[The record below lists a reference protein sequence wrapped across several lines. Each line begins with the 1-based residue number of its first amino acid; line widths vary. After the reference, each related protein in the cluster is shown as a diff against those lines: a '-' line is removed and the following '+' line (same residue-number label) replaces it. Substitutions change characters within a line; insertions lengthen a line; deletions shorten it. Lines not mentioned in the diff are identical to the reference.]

1 MLTRSISNQAMR
13 HSKSFRALV
22 LFGVVAL
29 VTAVYQSIKPPSSA
43 LTITT
48 GLTPRRSEFKPGPFP
63 LILMRLPAYRE
74 SLPEPHPLS
83 VCTIHF
89 GLSPF
94 LCIPL
99 IANRSY
105 ASGTAEV
112 ATKAVTSWSNALDAP
127 NEDQCG
133 LFDVGAPTY
142 DRRGPLDAPNE
153 CTPNEPVVSSP
164 EAFELTDQ
172 VRRHHLCT
180 IALNAHPESSP

>member
-1 MLTRSISNQAMR
+1 
-13 HSKSFRALV
+13 
-22 LFGVVAL
+22 
-29 VTAVYQSIKPPSSA
+29 
-43 LTITT
+43 
-48 GLTPRRSEFKPGPFP
+48 
-63 LILMRLPAYRE
+63 
-74 SLPEPHPLS
+74 
-83 VCTIHF
+83 
-89 GLSPF
+89 
-94 LCIPL
+94 
-99 IANRSY
+99 
-105 ASGTAEV
+105 V
-112 ATKAVTSWSNALDAP
+112 ATKAVTSWSNALHAP